1 MFFEKKI
8 IFSLRIILNFV
19 YKKTKNVSVAS
30 TKKKEVVKQF
40 SNKKQQLSLNF
51 YKTIRKVKIFELL
64 IKNKKK
70 CKEVF

>member
-19 YKKTKNVSVAS
+19 YKKNVSVAS